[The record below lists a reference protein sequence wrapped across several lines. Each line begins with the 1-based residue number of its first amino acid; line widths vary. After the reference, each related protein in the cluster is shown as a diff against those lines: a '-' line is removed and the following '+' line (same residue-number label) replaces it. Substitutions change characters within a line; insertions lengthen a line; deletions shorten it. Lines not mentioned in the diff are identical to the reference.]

1 MYIFGKIVNEVP
13 SKLGVLNVLAHF
25 LDSRDDF
32 FGIIPSELFVEELLH
47 VIMLLTSEAK
57 FFSFIT
63 SSLILNHGKAAHVI

>member
-13 SKLGVLNVLAHF
+13 PELGVLNVLTHF

-47 VIMLLTSEAK
+47 VIMLLTGEAK
-57 FFSFIT
+57 FFSLIT
-63 SSLILNHGKAAHVI
+63 SSFILNHGKAAHVI